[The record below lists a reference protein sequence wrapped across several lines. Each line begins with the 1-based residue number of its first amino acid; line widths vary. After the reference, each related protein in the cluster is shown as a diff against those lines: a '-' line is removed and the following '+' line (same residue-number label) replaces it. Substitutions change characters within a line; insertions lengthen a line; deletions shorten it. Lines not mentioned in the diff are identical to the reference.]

1 MAVENT
7 THKASGP
14 QNENIR
20 NHPNNNLHTPTKSNQ
35 AQKAVDTKT
44 NINRP
49 QMIRELSQMHP
60 PTQQPM
66 TEVQFIP
73 TAATTLQRLPNKV
86 TIPTTTTTTKNI
98 NAAPTARLT
107 TFRAPTVID
116 TAPTTQPDLSWDLSA
131 FYPNDSS
138 TTTIKPIKTKMMGDK
153 SQSEFEDR
161 MKVSKENKKSV
172 VHSVPK
178 KIVPIIRGNEK
189 EVTALFK
196 QTRRPSLPHQQKSW
210 KPKFPHFPTQSPE
223 VGNRENN
230 GPINFKLINRE
241 KSRISLGGDSYI
253 HYSS

>member
-20 NHPNNNLHTPTKSNQ
+20 NYPNPTKTNP

-44 NINRP
+44 NLNRP
-49 QMIRELSQMHP
+49 QKRKLSQINP

-73 TAATTLQRLPNKV
+73 TAATTLRRLPNKF
-86 TIPTTTTTTKNI
+86 TIPTATTTTKTI

-116 TAPTTQPDLSWDLSA
+116 TALTSQPDLSWDLSA

-138 TTTIKPIKTKMMGDK
+138 TTSIKPITAKMTRDK
-153 SQSEFEDR
+153 NQSEIEDR
-161 MKVSKENKKSV
+161 MKVSKENKKTIV
-172 VHSVPK
+172 NSVPK
-178 KIVPIIRGNEK
+178 EIAPIIRGNEK
-189 EVTALFK
+189 EVTAFFE
-196 QTRRPSLPHQQKSW
+196 QTKRPVLQHQQKGW
-210 KPKFPHFPTQSPE
+210 KPKFPHFPPQSPE
-223 VGNRENN
+223 VGNRQNN

-241 KSRISLGGDSYI
+241 KSRISLGGDSYM